1 MNKLIELSLA
11 NPKFL
16 FTCTAVCTC
25 NQLCTSPSLSTE
37 GRRQKD
43 METRKRETHI
53 TQNESLRL

>member
-25 NQLCTSPSLSTE
+25 NQYYAPLHRYP
-37 GRRQKD
+37 QKD